1 MSVFTTFGCEN
12 SLHLK
17 GVCVC
22 HYLLCLSSQ
31 AVVPKMVCLA
41 LFFGPLFET
50 VLLELISAWTDS
62 SGKKEKRRRRKKRAE
77 K

>member
-1 MSVFTTFGCEN
+1 MSVFTTLGCEH

-22 HYLLCLSSQ
+22 HYLLCLSSG
-31 AVVPKMVCLA
+31 AVVLKMVCLG

-50 VLLELISAWTDS
+50 VLLRLILVWTDS
-62 SGKKEKRRRRKKRAE
+62 SGKKEKKKKKKKE
-77 K
+77 TG